1 MNPPDTIPH
10 EQYFPTYRFRAGSSE
25 AALKEYE
32 AAVKILEND
41 ERIFAASTG
50 FFIGGAGILFAAL
63 SQANSEI
70 FTAVGVIFGDRTV
83 LYIGWLLI
91 IILSMLAATY
101 FADKTAAVV
110 HAARKVIVLR
120 RMLGISYGSVDM
132 VLPSNRVEGAD
143 EPFQIRMFD
152 GWLSYKILPAY
163 IIGIFSALLSV
174 ILFSR
179 FISFIYT
186 DANSIKS
193 IVNLTNVPFFQI
205 SMTPILAGILSFVL
219 VVGAF
224 RAKLYESNENIFWS
238 LAAAASA
245 LMRFQIKS
253 NWPYVLYRIK
263 LAVEESRRI
272 GLPLEQFYP
281 ILTHVEDRSFF
292 SHRGFSI
299 RTLVAPIIRYARSKK
314 LSGGSTITQQFV
326 RSNFFISYRKKYRRK
341 IAELLFSLW
350 AERAF
355 EKKQILDY
363 YLVSVRFS
371 KNVVG
376 VDKAFQYF
384 FPQIFVNEARRRQ
397 LTNVELFFLVERL
410 SSIGPSMNI
419 EKISAILGSLLSAN
433 IIKAEDC
440 ISIVEIYDYQISE
453 GRIAISEAPKV
464 KSLKDRVLML
474 RDPSG
479 HALYQLFGPPPSGSA
494 R

>member
-1 MNPPDTIPH
+1 MSPPDAIPH
-10 EQYFPTYRFRAGSSE
+10 EQYFPTYRFRQGSNE

-50 FFIGGAGILFAAL
+50 FFVGGAGILFAAI

-83 LYIGWLLI
+83 LYVGWPLI
-91 IILSMLAATY
+91 VALSMLAATY

-152 GWLSYKILPAY
+152 GWMSYKALSAY
-163 IIGIFSALLSV
+163 IIGIFCSLLSV
-174 ILFSR
+174 ILFSK
-179 FISFIYT
+179 FIDFVYA
-186 DANSIKS
+186 DANALKS
-193 IVNLTNVPFFQI
+193 AVNLIDVPFFQI
-205 SMTPILAGILSFVL
+205 SMVPIFVGALSFFL

-224 RAKLYESNENIFWS
+224 RVKLYESNENLFWS
-238 LAAAASA
+238 LAASMAAI
-245 LMRFQIKS
+245 MRFQIKP

-263 LAVEESRRI
+263 LAAEESRRI

-281 ILTHVEDRSFF
+281 ILTHIEDRSFF
-292 SHRGFSI
+292 SHGGFSI
-299 RTLVAPIIRYARSKK
+299 RTLSAPIIRYARTKK

-326 RSNFFISYRKKYRRK
+326 RSNFFISYQKKFRRK

-371 KNVVG
+371 RNVIG
-376 VDKAFQYF
+376 VDKAFQHF
-384 FPQIFVNEARRRQ
+384 FPSIFADQERRRQ
-397 LTNVELFFLVERL
+397 ITNVESFFLIERL
-410 SSIGPSMNI
+410 SSIGPSINAD
-419 EKISAILGSLLSAN
+419 KISALLGSLLSSKLIEA
-433 IIKAEDC
+433 KDC
-440 ISIVEIYDYQISE
+440 ISIVETYDYQITE
-453 GRIAISEAPKV
+453 GRIAASEAHKV
-464 KSLKDRVLML
+464 KSLRDKVSML

-479 HALYQLFGPPPSGSA
+479 LALYQVFGPPPAASE